1 MLSAWCPLSLNG
13 VHVCPANQ
21 PICRKMNS
29 LREQTAPELDG
40 ANVRCLLALGAGTAV
55 KRDALVF
62 AQALESVALDVLEM
76 REQIAAAII
85 RSDEAEALGIV
96 KPFNRAGLSTH
107 VYFLLMMKGIKPTM
121 QLGSRNATEEN
132 QTGMALEEQDGKE
145 TNNDDLMQ
153 AQNPLYR

>member
-1 MLSAWCPLSLNG
+1 LSLTTG
-13 VHVCPANQ
+13 GLKPGPGAAAGQ
-21 PICRKMNS
+21 S
-29 LREQTAPELDG
+29 FYLDLDG
-40 ANVRCLLALGAGTAV
+40 ADVGGFFALGASAAF
-55 KRDALVF
+55 KRYALVF
-62 AQALESVALDVLEM
+62 SQALEAIGLDVAKVGKE
-76 REQIAAAII
+76 ISAAIV
-85 RSDEAEALGIV
+85 RLDEAEALGIV